1 MKKNEGEV
9 PHYYVTGHHE
19 PILETTVL
27 NTESLQAQPTT
38 LTKELEE
45 TIVLIDQL
53 IETAKRMLGPTPVS
67 TFWGSG
73 PLSGNAER
81 ATDALRSETNPR
93 ARTLLAEAHARI
105 RRFKLTNQ
113 GF

>member
-9 PHYYVTGHHE
+9 PQYYVTGHHE

-67 TFWGSG
+67 TFRG

-105 RRFKLTNQ
+105 RSFKLANQ